1 MASPSFHMAISFQ
14 VKRCEPELVIP
25 ATPTPREDNPT
36 MDGIDPVKVI
46 REVLG
51 RALVYYYP
59 LAGRLMEESNNNLMV
74 DCNGQGVLFI
84 ESDTDVKL
92 HQLDHPIRSP
102 FPFLDQ
108 ILYNVPGSDG
118 ILGCPLLLIQVT
130 RLKCGDFILTIRMNH
145 PMFDGFGV
153 QQFLNALT
161 EMARGAKEPSIA
173 PVWQREFLN
182 NRNPPRITC
191 VHNEFD
197 ENMTDDQ
204 LKSQSNNGHLKTS
217 SSTLSYLV
225 TIRVTN
231 SLRMEMSNICTEF
244 GFSRGCSS
252 FLPVQWTSQEHW
264 FESAFRVLRQCV
276 CFLEFLCKC
285 TMGYAVELVKK
296 VKSEMNAEYIR
307 SAIDFIVIKGRPRRK
322 IKGNLIFSDITN
334 AGLGDLDF
342 GWGYQEYGGPAM
354 SFPLI
359 SFMIKFK
366 NNGEDGIMVLTS
378 LPLLVVERLQVSRCK
393 PELLVPAK
401 PTPCEVKKLSDI
413 DNQLRNQIPEIWF
426 YKNNN
431 NEYPSIMEGK
441 DPVKVIREALSRALV
456 YYYPLAGRVKEGNDG
471 KLVVDCNGKGVL
483 FVEAEADFK
492 LEQLGHAIQPP
503 FPFLNEVLYNVPGSD
518 DILDRPL
525 LLIQVTRLICGGFI
539 LAVRLNHTMCDAS
552 GLCQF
557 MNTVGEIAQGAKHPT
572 ILPVW
577 QRELLNARNP
587 PQITRTHHEF
597 REEMAD
603 DQLNMDLTDLVL
615 RQIVINHNHIM
626 AIRKHLRPHLATC
639 SRFVLLT
646 ACLWRCRTIA
656 LDLDPEHVVQV
667 SCAFNG
673 RGKNTGLNLPL
684 GYYGNVVVFPAA
696 VSKAGDLFKKPLEYA
711 VELVKNLKSEMNAE
725 YIKSVADLTVIRGR
739 PTFKIRGNF
748 FVSDITKVGLGEVNF
763 GWGYPE
769 YAGTPLSYPRNC
781 HYINHRNKSGDGILV
796 PLCLPSLA
804 MVRFQQE
811 LKKIIEVPN
820 YTHQTLVQP
829 TKIVSKF

>member
-59 LAGRLMEESNNNLMV
+59 LAGRLMEESNNNLM
-74 DCNGQGVLFI
+74 
-84 ESDTDVKL
+84 
-92 HQLDHPIRSP
+92 
-102 FPFLDQ
+102 

-173 PVWQREFLN
+173 P
-182 NRNPPRITC
+182 
-191 VHNEFD
+191 
-197 ENMTDDQ
+197 
-204 LKSQSNNGHLKTS
+204 SQSNNGHLKTS
-217 SSTLSYLV
+217 SSTLSYLL

-276 CFLEFLCKC
+276 CFPSCSIRLEFLCKC

-378 LPLLVVERLQVSRCK
+378 LPLLVVER
-393 PELLVPAK
+393 
-401 PTPCEVKKLSDI
+401 
-413 DNQLRNQIPEIWF
+413 
-426 YKNNN
+426 
-431 NEYPSIMEGK
+431 
-441 DPVKVIREALSRALV
+441 
-456 YYYPLAGRVKEGNDG
+456 
-471 KLVVDCNGKGVL
+471 
-483 FVEAEADFK
+483 
-492 LEQLGHAIQPP
+492 
-503 FPFLNEVLYNVPGSD
+503 
-518 DILDRPL
+518 
-525 LLIQVTRLICGGFI
+525 
-539 LAVRLNHTMCDAS
+539 
-552 GLCQF
+552 
-557 MNTVGEIAQGAKHPT
+557 
-572 ILPVW
+572 
-577 QRELLNARNP
+577 
-587 PQITRTHHEF
+587 
-597 REEMAD
+597 
-603 DQLNMDLTDLVL
+603 
-615 RQIVINHNHIM
+615 
-626 AIRKHLRPHLATC
+626 
-639 SRFVLLT
+639 
-646 ACLWRCRTIA
+646 
-656 LDLDPEHVVQV
+656 
-667 SCAFNG
+667 
-673 RGKNTGLNLPL
+673 
-684 GYYGNVVVFPAA
+684 
-696 VSKAGDLFKKPLEYA
+696 
-711 VELVKNLKSEMNAE
+711 
-725 YIKSVADLTVIRGR
+725 
-739 PTFKIRGNF
+739 
-748 FVSDITKVGLGEVNF
+748 
-763 GWGYPE
+763 
-769 YAGTPLSYPRNC
+769 
-781 HYINHRNKSGDGILV
+781 
-796 PLCLPSLA
+796 
-804 MVRFQQE
+804 FQQE
-811 LKKIIEVPN
+811 LKKMTEGPN
-820 YTHQTLVQP
+820 SFETIQP
-829 TKIVSKF
+829 VKVISML